1 MTIVAIVVLVCV
13 AANWMHVRVDLTADK
28 RYTLSEQSRTLVQN
42 LEAPV
47 LVRVYLEGKMP
58 LNMRPLQRSVHSL
71 LENLQRLSLHKI
83 EVDYVNL
90 SAMKSQREKETAY
103 KSLYDKGALP
113 YLVQE
118 KNEQGGITQME
129 LFPTA
134 VVNMSGKSHTINFLP
149 PNNAIAEEE
158 NINNAIQNMEYLFAN
173 ALDIVSR
180 KTFKKIAFIE
190 GHDELNARQTA
201 DITEELS
208 NYFRVDRLLLHGE
221 VHSLDGYD
229 VAVVAKPRLAW
240 SEADKWAIDQ
250 FVMRGGKMLWLV
262 DAVTVHEDSL
272 SKGFLTFGLVNDI
285 NLNDLFFRYG
295 VRINANV
302 VQDLQCA
309 MIPVN
314 VAPAGMPSK
323 FSPLPWTYYPLLTS
337 SDKSPI
343 TRSLNAIKTEFPGSI
358 DTLKTADIHKQ
369 VLLSSSQYALVKSAP
384 YAVSL
389 EQVTQDIEPQRYTQ
403 KFVPV
408 AVLLSGEFT
417 SIFKNRVWQ
426 QYPQSQPVEMREKS
440 PFTQQVVVADG
451 DVIRND
457 VLANGNAYPLGYDR
471 YMKQVLYGNRD
482 FICNVINFLT
492 DEKDVM
498 TLRNKVITLRLLDR
512 ARIVKE
518 RSKWLIINTLTPFIV
533 LTIGGGVF
541 LWTRK
546 KRWILFATD

>member
-1 MTIVAIVVLVCV
+1 
-13 AANWMHVRVDLTADK
+13 MHVRVDLTADK

-71 LENLQRLSLHKI
+71 LENLQRLSSHKI

-90 SAMKSQREKETAY
+90 SAIGSQREKETAY

-134 VVNMSGKSHTINFLP
+134 VVNMGGKSHTINFLP

-158 NINNAIQNMEYLFAN
+158 NINNAIQNLEYLFAN

-240 SEADKWAIDQ
+240 SEADKLAIDQ

-295 VRINANV
+295 VRIHSNV

-323 FSPLPWTYYPLLTS
+323 FSPLPWTYYPLLTL
-337 SDKSPI
+337 SDKSSI
-343 TRSLNAIKTEFPGSI
+343 TRSLNAVKAEFPSSI
-358 DTLKTADIHKQ
+358 DTLKTAGIHKQ

-389 EQVTQDIEPQRYTQ
+389 EQVTQNVEPQQYTQ

-471 YMKQVLYGNRD
+471 YVKQMLYGNRD

-518 RSKWLIINTLTPFIV
+518 RSKWLVINTLTPFVV
-533 LTIGGGVF
+533 LAMGGILF
-541 LWTRK
+541 LWARK
-546 KRWILFATD
+546 KRWNLFITN